1 MPRGLTSRHGGAD
14 TPVFGVVAN
23 ACAGRPQPGSVLHNA
38 PPSSAQHSPRLPA
51 AQHSLRLPA
60 AQHSPRLPAGQ
71 HSLRPTSGQHSPRL
85 PAAQHSLRPTAAQH
99 RITPCSAEHSLPATA
114 WALLA
119 LILLPAVSPAAIWP
133 EQWWEY
139 KRTSL
144 NMITPDD
151 AMVWK
156 EFGLKEAERATY
168 DDGKV
173 KFTAS
178 AWRLS
183 DSTAAMAVFQWQ
195 HPAGWRKSKLTD
207 LALENGQ
214 NAYFTFGNYVILLE
228 GHIPDEEKRQILFV
242 QLPRLERAPLPILS
256 SYLPSEGLAANSER
270 YVIGP
275 VSLEKFEPRVP
286 PSIAAFHM
294 GAEAQIGRYTT
305 PDGTATM
312 AIFSYPTPAI
322 AKKQVIEFQ
331 KLNGVMAKRT
341 GPMVAL
347 LIGAANPDAA
357 ERLLAKVNYQASIS
371 WDETSKSSGPNMGDV
386 ILTAFKFAGFLILLT
401 LGLGA
406 LIAGVKFFGRRY
418 LGWEREDEAMLTLH
432 IDDHRR

>member
-1 MPRGLTSRHGGAD
+1 MN
-14 TPVFGVVAN
+14 FGRV
-23 ACAGRPQPGSVLHNA
+23 RFQ
-38 PPSSAQHSPRLPA
+38 
-51 AQHSLRLPA
+51 
-60 AQHSPRLPAGQ
+60 
-71 HSLRPTSGQHSPRL
+71 
-85 PAAQHSLRPTAAQH
+85 TAAL
-99 RITPCSAEHSLPATA
+99 AA
-114 WALLA
+114 LA
-119 LILLPAVSPAAIWP
+119 LLLPALAPAAIWP

-144 NMITPDD
+144 TKVTPED
-151 AMVWK
+151 AMVWS
-156 EFGLKEAERATY
+156 EYGLKEAERATY

-173 KFTAS
+173 KFTATG
-178 AWRLS
+178 WRLN

-195 HPAGWRKSKLTD
+195 RPTGWKPSKLTD

-242 QLPRLERAPLPILS
+242 QLPRLERAPLPVLS
-256 SYLPSEGLAANSER
+256 TYLPNDGLTPNSER
-270 YVIGP
+270 FVLGP

-286 PSIAAFHM
+286 PSIAAFHL
-294 GAEAQIGRYTT
+294 GAEAQMGRYNA
-305 PDGTATM
+305 PGSNVTM

-322 AKKQVIEFQ
+322 AKKQVVEFQ

-347 LIGAANPDAA
+347 LVGAANPDDA

-371 WDETSKSSGPNMGDV
+371 WDESSKSTGPNMGDV
-386 ILTAFKFAGFLILLT
+386 ILTAFKFVGVLILFT
-401 LGLGA
+401 LAVGGLLAGA
-406 LIAGVKFFGRRY
+406 KALGRRY
-418 LGWEREDEAMLTLH
+418 LGWEKEDEAMLTLH